1 MCKTFELVTGKASK
15 GNIGELKGMT
25 KMYRD
30 AGMTVAIIRIPVE
43 LLEIDSRYQTDERTG
58 TY

>member
-1 MCKTFELVTGKASK
+1 MCKKFELVTGKASK

-30 AGMTVAIIRIPVE
+30 AGIHGIRLTKEQEGILII
-43 LLEIDSRYQTDERTG
+43 
-58 TY
+58 